1 VVTTEC
7 SAPDKPVHTH
17 SELATGPKE
26 EQHTPLRG
34 EHNKQATIRSACSC
48 AASSCL
54 LMHGHA
60 RGCSSRPVA
69 WSLTSHAAPHAS
81 RTLALY
87 KLQALVCTVD
97 ASSSPRP
104 LASAAV
110 AAPVARGRPALAVS
124 AAAAAQ
130 GHATVATVAA
140 ATSPGVPGERR
151 VVGIEVLREATK
163 AGGRVRV
170 LAEARRRP
178 GARALAIVAAA
189 AAAATAAAAR
199 CSLALLMEAHLV
211 LQREHL
217 PPAQQPVRFA
227 AIAAG
232 AQMTGP
238 WPRAPGIYPS
248 RRRA

>member
-1 VVTTEC
+1 
-7 SAPDKPVHTH
+7 
-17 SELATGPKE
+17 
-26 EQHTPLRG
+26 
-34 EHNKQATIRSACSC
+34 
-48 AASSCL
+48 
-54 LMHGHA
+54 
-60 RGCSSRPVA
+60 
-69 WSLTSHAAPHAS
+69 
-81 RTLALY
+81 
-87 KLQALVCTVD
+87 
-97 ASSSPRP
+97 
-104 LASAAV
+104 
-110 AAPVARGRPALAVS
+110 
-124 AAAAAQ
+124 
-130 GHATVATVAA
+130 
-140 ATSPGVPGERR
+140 
-151 VVGIEVLREATK
+151 VVGIEVLREAAK

-178 GARALAIVAAA
+178 GARALAIVAA